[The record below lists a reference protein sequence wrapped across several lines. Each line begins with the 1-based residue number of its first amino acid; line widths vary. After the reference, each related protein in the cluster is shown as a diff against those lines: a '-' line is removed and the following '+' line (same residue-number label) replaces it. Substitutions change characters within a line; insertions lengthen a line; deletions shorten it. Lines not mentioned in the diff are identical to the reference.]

1 MPNFTHNVMCISRYI
16 LKSIGGCRLFA
27 AAFLDVMWCV
37 CMYGTWARLKL
48 DWLPCDWPCVVLR
61 YGIMRQV
68 DSDKKRIKKR
78 KKKRERESC
87 DYVNQQGKRLIMGC
101 VSLDVIPTTS
111 RWRMDAP
118 LMYTIMLPITIY
130 PDRYT
135 HTAHTCIYTQSRY
148 RTYGSSTAII
158 Q

>member
-1 MPNFTHNVMCISRYI
+1 MPNFTYNVMCISRYI

-61 YGIMRQV
+61 YGRMRQV

-78 KKKRERESC
+78 KKKRERELWLCESARQTINNGLC
-87 DYVNQQGKRLIMGC
+87 EFGRHPDNEPLTDGCPSYVYHHVAHHYISGQVHTHSTYVYL
-101 VSLDVIPTTS
+101 
-111 RWRMDAP
+111 
-118 LMYTIMLPITIY
+118 YTE
-130 PDRYT
+130 
-135 HTAHTCIYTQSRY
+135 QV
-148 RTYGSSTAII
+148 
-158 Q
+158 